1 MVIGRVVGEK
11 LETLRYYMSLT
22 HNFFQKGSIM
32 VPEEMLKK
40 LAERY
45 GRLPEKQPKGEARIR
60 GHGKESGVA
69 EERGQ
74 ES

>member
-22 HNFFQKGSIM
+22 HNFSQKGSIM
-32 VPEEMLKK
+32 IPEEMLKK